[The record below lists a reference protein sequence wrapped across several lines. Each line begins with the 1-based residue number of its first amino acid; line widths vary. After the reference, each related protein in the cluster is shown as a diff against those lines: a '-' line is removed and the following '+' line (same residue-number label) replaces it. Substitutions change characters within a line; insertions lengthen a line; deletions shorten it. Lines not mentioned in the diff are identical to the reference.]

1 MSQSKQ
7 NKTEKPKINDYKM
20 RKELA
25 SRQRKL
31 KTAVSRLESSIEDI
45 EEEIALIEEKLNS
58 NPPYEQFLAINEEL
72 QKKTKIRDSLLEEWM
87 EKSEELTSISD

>member
-1 MSQSKQ
+1 
-7 NKTEKPKINDYKM
+7 M

-31 KTAVSRLESSIEDI
+31 KTAVSRLESSIEDL
-45 EEEIALIEEKLNS
+45 EDEIALIEEKLNS
-58 NPPYEQFLAINEEL
+58 NPPYEQFLLINEEL
-72 QKKTKIRDSLLEEWM
+72 EKKTAERDALLEEWT